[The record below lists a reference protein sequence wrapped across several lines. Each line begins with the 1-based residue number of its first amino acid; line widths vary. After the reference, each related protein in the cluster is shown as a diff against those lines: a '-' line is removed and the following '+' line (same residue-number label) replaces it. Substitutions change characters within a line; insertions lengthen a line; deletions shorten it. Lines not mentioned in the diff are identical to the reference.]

1 MPGRICGVSAYLEGL
16 GSGEKEEEKKQF
28 APSSD
33 LPAGNVSTSSSPPPL
48 LLEGDDEPWI
58 MVNADNGNDGGAD
71 NGNWATAVEAAA
83 AGEEDEN
90 RWGENWDDGG
100 EEKEEALSDAQPV
113 QNDGKNDDNDD
124 HGDEQP
130 ISWAEWAKAER
141 KREEEGNKSMSL
153 GGGDHVEEEEAWSDA
168 EPPRDNPAYF
178 HRQAPNNCNEPT
190 LEGNHVEEE
199 EAWSDAEPPRDNP
212 AYFRRQA
219 PDDHVEE
226 EEAWSDAEPP
236 RDNPA
241 YFHRQAPNNCNE
253 PTLEG
258 NHVEEEEAWSDAE
271 PPRDNPA
278 YFRRRAPD
286 GCNEPTLGGDHDVE
300 PPRGDRDG
308 EENRKEA
315 WSSTRQPTTRVGSSD
330 AGDNNDNDN
339 VNKVNNNNDCAG
351 KEVETAAW
359 SDVELPR
366 RGGNDV
372 QNTRAGDD
380 GCGEECPCSEELIEA
395 VRRLYVLRDKFEFLL
410 HEYPH
415 YSSFIRDVCIESWAG
430 DMDVLF
436 DHLAIAENAR
446 ASKLACRECARRQ
459 Y

>member
-153 GGGDHVEEEEAWSDA
+153 VGGDHVEEEEAWSDA

-190 LEGNHVEEE
+190 LE
-199 EAWSDAEPPRDNP
+199 R
-212 AYFRRQA
+212 
-219 PDDHVEE
+219 
-226 EEAWSDAEPP
+226 
-236 RDNPA
+236 
-241 YFHRQAPNNCNE
+241 
-253 PTLEG
+253 

-339 VNKVNNNNDCAG
+339 VNEVNNNNDCAG

>member
-153 GGGDHVEEEEAWSDA
+153 VGGDHVEEEEAWSDA

-190 LEGNHVEEE
+190 LE
-199 EAWSDAEPPRDNP
+199 R
-212 AYFRRQA
+212 
-219 PDDHVEE
+219 
-226 EEAWSDAEPP
+226 
-236 RDNPA
+236 
-241 YFHRQAPNNCNE
+241 
-253 PTLEG
+253 

-315 WSSTRQPTTRVGSSD
+315 SWSSTRQPTTRVGSSD

>member
-33 LPAGNVSTSSSPPPL
+33 LPAENVSTSSSPPPL

-153 GGGDHVEEEEAWSDA
+153 VGGDHVEEEEAWSDA

-190 LEGNHVEEE
+190 LE
-199 EAWSDAEPPRDNP
+199 R
-212 AYFRRQA
+212 
-219 PDDHVEE
+219 
-226 EEAWSDAEPP
+226 
-236 RDNPA
+236 
-241 YFHRQAPNNCNE
+241 
-253 PTLEG
+253 

-286 GCNEPTLGGDHDVE
+286 GCNEPTLGGDHVE

-339 VNKVNNNNDCAG
+339 VNKVNNNDDCAG

-366 RGGNDV
+366 RGENDV

>member
-153 GGGDHVEEEEAWSDA
+153 VGGDHVEEEEAWSDA

-190 LEGNHVEEE
+190 LE
-199 EAWSDAEPPRDNP
+199 R
-212 AYFRRQA
+212 
-219 PDDHVEE
+219 
-226 EEAWSDAEPP
+226 
-236 RDNPA
+236 
-241 YFHRQAPNNCNE
+241 
-253 PTLEG
+253 

-286 GCNEPTLGGDHDVE
+286 GCNEPTLGGDHVE